1 MPTGQQGGQIDVR
14 AMSEME
20 RVHGRLED
28 YRYARDLIS
37 NPMAKA
43 EIEADE
49 GASTSEGWRHD
60 D

>member
-1 MPTGQQGGQIDVR
+1 
-14 AMSEME
+14 MSEME